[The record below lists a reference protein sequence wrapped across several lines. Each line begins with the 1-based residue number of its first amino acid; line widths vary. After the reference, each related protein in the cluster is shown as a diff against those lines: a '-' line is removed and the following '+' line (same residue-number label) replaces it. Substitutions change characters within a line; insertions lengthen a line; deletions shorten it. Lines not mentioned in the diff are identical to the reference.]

1 MNLKT
6 VAPPAA
12 AIVATSTSTS
22 YAGEADKSC
31 GANRKCAK
39 KELTSTA
46 DAKCSKKEASCS
58 KKEASCSKKEASCA
72 KKDASCSKKDA
83 SCSKK

>member
-6 VAPPAA
+6 VAALAA
-12 AIVATSTSTS
+12 AIVATSTA

-31 GANRKCAK
+31 GANSKCAK
-39 KELTSTA
+39 KELTSPA

-58 KKEASCSKKEASCA
+58 KKEASCSKKEASCS